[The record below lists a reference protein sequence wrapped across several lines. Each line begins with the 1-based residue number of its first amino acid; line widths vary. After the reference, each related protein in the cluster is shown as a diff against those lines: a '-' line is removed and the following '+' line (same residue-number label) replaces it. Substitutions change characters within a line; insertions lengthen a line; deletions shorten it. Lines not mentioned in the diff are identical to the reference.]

1 VARAARLLLVRPRP
15 YTVYDGEVAAW
26 GSIYVRS
33 TLPSSVWTYS
43 SDDRQSARDGVG
55 ACRGDAG
62 RRPAPSTAA
71 AVLSRLAA
79 RLYVE
84 SCVAEPSPDVNRR
97 TCSETV
103 ARGDFNHAAA
113 CRTETSRTER
123 TDLTQLVRQPTRG
136 NNVLSTASYELSSLL
151 LSLITKAVLLCAE
164 QKPVPRVK
172 STSKMTFRQLTPKQH
187 ALFLEHI
194 STITLDT
201 GTFSSGTVR
210 AQFDYF

>member
-1 VARAARLLLVRPRP
+1 MGLYL
-15 YTVYDGEVAAW
+15 G
-26 GSIYVRS
+26 YVRS
-33 TLPSSVWTYS
+33 TLPSSVWTSS

-62 RRPAPSTAA
+62 RRPVPSTAA
-71 AVLSRLAA
+71 TVLCRL
-79 RLYVE
+79 VE
-84 SCVAEPSPDVNRR
+84 SCVAEPSPDVNRRACRR

-151 LSLITKAVLLCAE
+151 LSLITRPCCCVLSKS
-164 QKPVPRVK
+164 QYRV
-172 STSKMTFRQLTPKQH
+172 SSLLPK
-187 ALFLEHI
+187 
-194 STITLDT
+194 
-201 GTFSSGTVR
+201 
-210 AQFDYF
+210 